1 METSRDYPKE
11 IIDDIFEDD
20 RSRIKPVSAL
30 ESLRNYEQHPYL
42 RSSPTY
48 EFLHFAVVSSL
59 TVDDD
64 KIDPGTLFMEDQEDN
79 EHLHNFATELNIT
92 DVDIVDAKGK
102 LFQTRIIIKAW
113 IDQRGDSL
121 NFCLCFGKV
130 YDRAD
135 GFRAIAQIQ
144 LPQVGLSSTLIA
156 EPGVAASFS
165 DHSRLEKLPEILNNE
180 QTLLRCDS
188 QLTAIL
194 NLAIASVEFRGNHSP
209 KKSQHAPRSTTRLVR
224 AMLCLLTN
232 PNSAANTDNNI
243 IRTLCSSDIPQQTIA
258 EFAGGLYPVVNGG
271 YNDQLDWLLKDL
283 YPLIRTVCLHDAGH
297 LNHALLTNDQLEW
310 LLKDLYPLIRTVRL
324 HDAGNLNHAVLTFK
338 LWVDDWIFETFLFN
352 GKCYVKLFERIANVR
367 GNYIDV
373 LKTIM
378 VDIDECI
385 AFAKYHTL
393 GLTENN
399 NFLGWIQKHSK
410 CVKEYESSFDRRVQN
425 IGNDEEYEEF
435 LY

>member
-30 ESLRNYEQHPYL
+30 ESLRNCEQHPYL
-42 RSSPTY
+42 CSSPTY

-243 IRTLCSSDIPQQTIA
+243 IRTLCSSDIPQQTIS

-271 YNDQLDWLLKDL
+271 YNDQLEWLLEDL

-297 LNHALLTNDQLEW
+297 LNHAL
-310 LLKDLYPLIRTVRL
+310 
-324 HDAGNLNHAVLTFK
+324 LTFK

-352 GKCYVKLFERIANVR
+352 GKCYVKFFERIANVR

-385 AFAKYHTL
+385 AFAKCHTL
-393 GLTENN
+393 GFTENN

-410 CVKEYESSFDRRVQN
+410 CVKEYESSFDGWVQD
-425 IGNDEEYEEF
+425 IGNDDEWNF
-435 LY
+435 LIDEVIQGDVACHFSFFKDLKRVSQ